1 MTRFVFAAVAVLALA
16 ASAPAQT
23 GSTPSRYWGQW
34 RGPEGTG
41 VSRTADP
48 PLEWSET
55 KNVRWKVEIPGRGSG
70 SPVVW
75 GDRIYLMTAVPM
87 GMTGDAQHAPRGGI
101 QPRVPHRFVVLAIN
115 RRDGKVVWE
124 RTVREEAPIL
134 LLVFAVP
141 AIVAAFVAWRLSR

>member
-1 MTRFVFAAVAVLALA
+1 MTRFVFAAAAVLALA

-23 GSTPSRYWGQW
+23 GSTSSRYWGQW

-70 SPVVW
+70 TPVIW
-75 GDRIYLMTAVPM
+75 GDKVFVLTAVPSA
-87 GMTGDAQHAPRGGI
+87 GNGATQHEPRG
-101 QPRVPHRFVVLAIN
+101 
-115 RRDGKVVWE
+115 
-124 RTVREEAPIL
+124 
-134 LLVFAVP
+134 
-141 AIVAAFVAWRLSR
+141 